1 MRVSR
6 ETGLFSEVHQGP
18 LGIADGNVA
27 DLTVGQHHQGTGSI
41 GERDAVE
48 LPVGDGDQTGGRDCY
63 IASGS

>member
-1 MRVSR
+1 M
-6 ETGLFSEVHQGP
+6 HQGP